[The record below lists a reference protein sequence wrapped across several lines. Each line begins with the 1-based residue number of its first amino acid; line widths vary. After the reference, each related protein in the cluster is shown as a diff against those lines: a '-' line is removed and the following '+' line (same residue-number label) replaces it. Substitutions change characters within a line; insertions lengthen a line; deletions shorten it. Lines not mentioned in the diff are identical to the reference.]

1 MKRQV
6 FAWLVSVVGYT
17 GLVVL
22 FCQPSSAQQQYANG
36 HLLVKTPLS
45 GAAWVPP
52 EQQSVPANE
61 VAELRKE
68 IAAMRQELQRL
79 LKLLEDAA
87 GPPDNGKATLS
98 APPQALLDALG
109 TCTQCH
115 SPGVAQKKGEGFALF
130 TAEKGEDGNA
140 INVLRDDLQARELRR
155 IVREVESGT
164 MPKGSKLKPDQRN
177 ALLAEMKSALA
188 RKEGN
193 DR

>member
-1 MKRQV
+1 MKGHLLRFGV
-6 FAWLVSVVGYT
+6 LASVLALVGVAGAL
-17 GLVVL
+17 G
-22 FCQPSSAQQQYANG
+22 QYNNG
-36 HLLVKTPLS
+36 HLLVRTPLS

-52 EQQSVPANE
+52 EQQQVPANE

-87 GPPDNGKATLS
+87 GPPDNGRATVS

-115 SPGVAQKKGEGFALF
+115 SPGVAQKKGEGFTLF
-130 TAEKGEDGNA
+130 TAEKDDDGNA

-155 IVREVESGT
+155 IVREVESRT
-164 MPKGSKLKPDQRN
+164 MPKGSTLKPDQRN

-188 RKEGN
+188 RKEGS